1 MEMAMRRVIF
11 GGLIAFLLLALFVLA
26 VILGVIKAH
35 DCPTTCSLSEGVAQ
49 LLETVGALVS
59 AVVVSELSIT
69 PPAQAPG
76 TRLGQVFPE
85 GQMSY
90 VTLVASVYIVVWLL
104 SGLAL
109 VIGGWVLYP
118 TVAQLNSAAKAWLGV
133 AIGAAYAYFGI
144 SPPQAGA
151 QAGA

>member
-1 MEMAMRRVIF
+1 MEMEMRRVIF
-11 GGLIAFLLLALFVLA
+11 GGLIAFLLLALFVVA
-26 VILGVIKAH
+26 VILAIIKAH
-35 DCPTTCSLSEGVAQ
+35 DCSTATTGTCSPLREGVAQ

-59 AVVVSELSIT
+59 AVVVSELSTT

-76 TRLGQVFPE
+76 TRLGQVFPV
-85 GQMSY
+85 GQRSY
-90 VTLVASVYIVVWLL
+90 VTFIASFYIVVWLL

-118 TVAQLNSAAKAWLGV
+118 SVVQVNSAAKAWLGV

-144 SPPQAGA
+144 SPP
-151 QAGA
+151 